1 MVKVNGLLGF
11 CIGIIFGGIF
21 VSIVVYY
28 FVKEYCWKRA
38 CKKDLHVKRKLSN
51 LRKRYRD
58 KNISSSVI
66 NSDADAENKKQNERL
81 V

>member
-38 CKKDLHVKRKLSN
+38 CIKDLHIKRKLSD
-51 LRKRYRD
+51 LRKRYKEKESVKSCGD
-58 KNISSSVI
+58 AKN
-66 NSDADAENKKQNERL
+66 NRNQNERL

>member
-28 FVKEYCWKRA
+28 FMKEYCWKRT
-38 CKKDLHVKRKLSN
+38 CKKDHIKRRLSD
-51 LRKRYRD
+51 LRKRYKEN
-58 KNISSSVI
+58 KNCIK
-66 NSDADAENKKQNERL
+66 NGGDAENKKQNERL